1 MINKRMV
8 KEYALHVSKENRNG
22 KFTRVSAEF
31 YPKVDGA
38 VRRFITS
45 YIHSLP
51 SVGKTIK

>member
-31 YPKVDGA
+31 YPKA
-38 VRRFITS
+38 VS
-45 YIHSLP
+45 YTHLTLP
-51 SVGKTIK
+51 KNREV